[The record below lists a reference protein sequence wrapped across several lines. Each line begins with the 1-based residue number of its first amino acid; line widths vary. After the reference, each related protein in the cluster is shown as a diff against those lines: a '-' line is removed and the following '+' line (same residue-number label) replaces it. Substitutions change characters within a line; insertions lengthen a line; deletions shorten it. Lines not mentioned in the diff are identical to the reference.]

1 MTYTLRRRAA
11 NGSDGTR
18 AHDSSAAFA
27 SWTNDVGTRPP
38 VTNTM
43 FEALEEGLTLL
54 LVEQRDD
61 GALAGAEYAY
71 VMATC
76 EVVAERSAAQ
86 SRADE
91 RVRAAYLGGGAMT
104 TS

>member
-1 MTYTLRRRAA
+1 MVAMGRALMTAPQLLLPGRT
-11 NGSDGTR
+11 
-18 AHDSSAAFA
+18 
-27 SWTNDVGTRPP
+27 DVGTRPP

-61 GALAGAEYAY
+61 GALAVAEYAY